1 MKIEVNIEAQLEEI
15 WQRIGLD
22 NDKIEEFYDDLNKR
36 VQQLFR
42 SFLKENVK
50 KAQELAQEAEEAEEA
65 VRLHIKQYNLNEPDE
80 IDESLPL
87 LIRIASAKERLK
99 ELEDETRAQQE
110 EYTAAL
116 AELTECFDMLDI
128 DDRGEFGEDA
138 ADFGWDKIDRMTEKV
153 KQLRTEIE
161 EKKPAM
167 DDICDEI
174 NELRRNLG
182 MEEADPPRCLS
193 DQAFKDAEDERDELR
208 QHLHDNKT
216 EITKLIKE
224 VRWLE
229 RVLKMRQST
238 PDSAR
243 VFSDANLAKLRDRLR
258 TLEKQK
264 DDHIPELVEAMKKE
278 LLALWEDLHIPVPT
292 ATDFPFVY
300 NCQANKRTLVALE
313 SEVMRLEN
321 LKQQIEPMLD
331 LIAAREEIL
340 SQQNKLQ
347 SMSIDSSRL
356 TSRRG
361 RAASMIIEE
370 ERIRKRYN
378 VELPKIHAKL
388 IPMLEE
394 YEEMYGEP
402 FIWDGEDLLQVVS
415 EMHRKEEE
423 AMSQSRMS
431 RRSTA
436 SSRTSHRSP
445 GMKKT
450 TKGASQLSQRAPFQL
465 QEFMM

>member
-22 NDKIEEFYDDLNKR
+22 NDKIEESYDELNRR

-42 SFLKENVK
+42 SFLKENVE
-50 KAQELAQEAEEAEEA
+50 KAKELTQQAEEIEDA
-65 VRLHIKQYNLNEPDE
+65 VRLHIKQYNLDVPDE

-87 LIRIASAKERLK
+87 LLRIESAKERLK

-110 EYTAAL
+110 EYMAAFTEL
-116 AELTECFDMLDI
+116 AECFDALGI
-128 DDRGEFGEDA
+128 QDRGEFAEAGT
-138 ADFGWDKIDRMTEKV
+138 DFGWEKIDRMTEKV
-153 KQLRTEIE
+153 KELKIEIE
-161 EKKPAM
+161 EKKPEM
-167 DDICDEI
+167 DDLYDEI
-174 NELRRNLG
+174 NELRSNLG
-182 MEEADPPRCLS
+182 MKEAEPPRNLS
-193 DQAFKDAEDERDELR
+193 AKAFKEAEEERDELK
-208 QHLHDNKT
+208 QHLQDNKA
-216 EITKLIKE
+216 EIKKLIKD

-243 VFSDANLAKLRDRLR
+243 VFSDANVAKLRERMSM
-258 TLEKQK
+258 LEKQK
-264 DDHIPELVEAMKKE
+264 EDHIPELIEAMKKE
-278 LLALWEDLHIPVPT
+278 LLGLWEDLHIPVPT

-300 NCQANKRTLVALE
+300 NCAANKRTLVALE
-313 SEVMRLEN
+313 SEVLRLEN

-340 SQQNKLQ
+340 AQYNKMS

-361 RAASMIIEE
+361 RAASMLIEE
-370 ERIRKRYN
+370 ERIKKRYN

-388 IPMLEE
+388 IPMLED

-402 FIWDGEDLLQVVS
+402 FIWDGEDLLHVVT

-423 AMSQSRMS
+423 AMSQSRVSRMS
-431 RRSTA
+431 MS
-436 SSRTSHRSP
+436 SSRISKRSP
-445 GMKKT
+445 VPKKS
-450 TKGASQLSQRAPFQL
+450 KGPSQLSQRAPFQL